1 MPRWL
6 AICTADGL
14 DNPEKFRE
22 QMAATKNWRP
32 DARTKITTVLHLGD
46 GKLLAECHSP
56 SQDAFDAWLEQKGWN
71 IESITPIQQIAKT
84 GSIWDGQ
91 KP

>member
-6 AICTADGL
+6 AIGTADGW

-32 DARTKITTVLHLGD
+32 DARTTITTVLHLGD
-46 GKLLAECHSP
+46 GNGRMSLSFTRC
-56 SQDAFDAWLEQKGWN
+56 
-71 IESITPIQQIAKT
+71 I
-84 GSIWDGQ
+84 
-91 KP
+91 

>member
-6 AICTADGL
+6 AIGTADGW

-32 DARTKITTVLHLGD
+32 DARTTITTVLHLGD

-56 SQDAFDAWLEQKGWN
+56 SQDAFDPWLEQMGWN
-71 IESITPIQQIAKT
+71 I
-84 GSIWDGQ
+84 
-91 KP
+91 

>member
-1 MPRWL
+1 M
-6 AICTADGL
+6 
-14 DNPEKFRE
+14 
-22 QMAATKNWRP
+22 
-32 DARTKITTVLHLGD
+32 
-46 GKLLAECHSP
+46 AECHSP